1 MFFGPIIAFGLS
13 YIVYNL
19 WQKSLKFPVLKV
31 VTPLFLLISVAIT
44 TKTDLVTTQWTKF
57 PPVMFSAFDYLSKNT
72 PTNSVVWAMWDWG
85 HPLIYYAKR
94 GAISDGAYHSGETT
108 VYNSIPYA
116 TDDYR
121 LSANFMQFYVSNGQK
136 GIHQFYHQLNLDEN
150 GALEV
155 LKKLLAAGPE
165 DAKVILSTMGGIKD
179 SNLLID
185 DILRKLF
192 PSNVRPLY
200 FLLDYRLGMT
210 SFWWYGFGTWNTQ
223 KHTGTWTRFIPYME
237 VVHDEKGMVVKDEAF
252 ANFMDGTILLKNQS
266 KNIRQLR
273 VYKFGEDFKQ
283 YDYENQS
290 TAYLEIF
297 ADSGYA
303 ALQRKDIRESVFN
316 KLFLRHEDSKYFEP
330 IQRYTPSFQI
340 YRVKADVYDQ

>member
-1 MFFGPIIAFGLS
+1 
-13 YIVYNL
+13 
-19 WQKSLKFPVLKV
+19 
-31 VTPLFLLISVAIT
+31 
-44 TKTDLVTTQWTKF
+44 
-57 PPVMFSAFDYLSKNT
+57 
-72 PTNSVVWAMWDWG
+72 
-85 HPLIYYAKR
+85 
-94 GAISDGAYHSGETT
+94 
-108 VYNSIPYA
+108 
-116 TDDYR
+116 
-121 LSANFMQFYVSNGQK
+121 
-136 GIHQFYHQLNLDEN
+136 
-150 GALEV
+150 
-155 LKKLLAAGPE
+155 
-165 DAKVILSTMGGIKD
+165 
-179 SNLLID
+179 
-185 DILRKLF
+185 
-192 PSNVRPLY
+192 
-200 FLLDYRLGMT
+200 
-210 SFWWYGFGTWNTQ
+210 
-223 KHTGTWTRFIPYME
+223 
-237 VVHDEKGMVVKDEAF
+237 MVVKDEAF